1 MEETI
6 STTLES
12 NETIHEVVEN
22 NSQSAP
28 KEQTTEETTTVEPQK
43 DPTSET
49 EIEQQPKN
57 WEQIAK
63 DNQAAFTRVSQELS
77 ALKKAQEAKY
87 VDEKGKI
94 TPEYERNYRFNLDNR
109 EFLIYDELARKLTPE
124 TRTEVEKLLYEAK
137 NLYNPYNKFAYEQK
151 MLEVKNYFDAQI
163 VEHIA
168 LDKRNLESQM
178 QYEFDLL
185 SQEYKNQRAKEVAE
199 TISQSEDLKALL
211 YKDSDN
217 YSPEVFKIVQQMF
230 DNYGSVDI
238 NLTVKAIEKIKSL
251 GVKEYLVKQEA

>member
-77 ALKKAQEAKY
+77 ALKKSTRS
-87 VDEKGKI
+87 KI
-94 TPEYERNYRFNLDNR
+94 C
-109 EFLIYDELARKLTPE
+109 
-124 TRTEVEKLLYEAK
+124 
-137 NLYNPYNKFAYEQK
+137 
-151 MLEVKNYFDAQI
+151 
-163 VEHIA
+163 
-168 LDKRNLESQM
+168 
-178 QYEFDLL
+178 
-185 SQEYKNQRAKEVAE
+185 
-199 TISQSEDLKALL
+199 
-211 YKDSDN
+211 
-217 YSPEVFKIVQQMF
+217 
-230 DNYGSVDI
+230 
-238 NLTVKAIEKIKSL
+238 
-251 GVKEYLVKQEA
+251 